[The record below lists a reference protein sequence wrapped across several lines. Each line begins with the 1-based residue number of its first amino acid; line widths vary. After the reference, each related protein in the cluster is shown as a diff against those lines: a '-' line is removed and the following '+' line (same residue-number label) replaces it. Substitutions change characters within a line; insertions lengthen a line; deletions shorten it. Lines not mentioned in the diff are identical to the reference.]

1 MDQVFVQEQQ
11 MTFIF
16 LMKIEFAKQTE
27 LLKNTEALMESLK
40 LTLPKNLRM
49 RIRFYNMFKIT

>member
-1 MDQVFVQEQQ
+1 MDQVFVQEQR

-16 LMKIEFAKQTE
+16 LMKIEFAKQTK

-40 LTLPKNLRM
+40 LKLPKSLRM
-49 RIRFYNMFKIT
+49 RIRFYNMSKTT